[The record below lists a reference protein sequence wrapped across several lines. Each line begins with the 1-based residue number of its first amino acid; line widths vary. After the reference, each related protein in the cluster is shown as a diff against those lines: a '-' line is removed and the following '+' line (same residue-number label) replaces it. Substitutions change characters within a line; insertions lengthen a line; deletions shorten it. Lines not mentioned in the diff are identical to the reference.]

1 MRACKYGFLFIGF
14 SLALASAKS
23 NLRNKLR
30 QARRPLLWEI
40 SQGGGALQL
49 KIVISDFD
57 KNTNSKH
64 IVTYGTYIDGVTLSL
79 C

>member
-30 QARRPLLWEI
+30 QTRRTLLWEI
-40 SQGGGALQL
+40 SQDGGALQL
-49 KIVISDFD
+49 KIVILIKIQIQS
-57 KNTNSKH
+57 
-64 IVTYGTYIDGVTLSL
+64 TLL
-79 C
+79 HMGQIQMV

>member
-30 QARRPLLWEI
+30 QARPPLLWEI

-49 KIVISDFD
+49 KIVILI
-57 KNTNSKH
+57 KIQNTVLHMGQLGH
-64 IVTYGTYIDGVTLSL
+64 I
-79 C
+79 